1 MEANAKV
8 TNNSTLLGE
17 FQSLSSGKDS
27 YCVILATMVYSPS
40 LLHLHN
46 VVVGRVEHF
55 QSCCCICKGGF
66 LLYLFYNGG
75 EKRQNF
81 DYLCSRWFNNL
92 THVNKSLY

>member
-40 LLHLHN
+40 FLPLHN
-46 VVVGRVEHF
+46 VVLCSVEHF
-55 QSCCCICKGGF
+55 QSRCCICKGGEIGQTF
-66 LLYLFYNGG
+66 SMVIADEALARN
-75 EKRQNF
+75 
-81 DYLCSRWFNNL
+81 
-92 THVNKSLY
+92 